1 MAHASDNVAAAIRAP
16 REEVCLLGNATD
28 ACMAVAL
35 RWAKLLAAERRQKG
49 ADPGSVLLLDW
60 TYASN
65 KLIMQGTCGSG
76 AASAQIVE
84 AAVPFPLQSP
94 AQILDSLQTALR
106 QHRPRFALLEHVMS
120 QPAMI
125 LPVAEMVALC
135 RDAGVEEV
143 AVDAGKLPPLLP
155 SLGIPFGSTFS
166 KGRRKGKL
174 WKSTG

>member
-1 MAHASDNVAAAIRAP
+1 MAHASDSVAAAIRAP
-16 REEVCLLGNATD
+16 SEEVCLLGNATD

-35 RWAKLLAAERRQKG
+35 RWAKLLAERSKG
-49 ADPGSVLLLDW
+49 AADPGSVLLLDW

-65 KLIMQGTCGSG
+65 KLILQGTCGSG
-76 AASAQIVE
+76 AASAPIVE

-143 AVDAGKLPPLLP
+143 AVDAGKLPPLL
-155 SLGIPFGSTFS
+155 GIPFGSTF
-166 KGRRKGKL
+166 
-174 WKSTG
+174 